1 MHRELPGVPTTGTS
15 AANSWGNRVHGMPV
29 GHYNTTAMRAL
40 LCLGMVVLVP
50 CLGPHQRLSAGVLL
64 SAAGRPRTG
73 LGSGLRLDQ
82 YLHLAVRGPAPAS
95 AADQFEFLH
104 HVHHQHQL
112 DIDVHVNHHQ
122 YNDIEH
128 DLHHHKL
135 DDVQY
140 NIVHHVEHDF
150 NHNVID
156 DEHHHDKSAHNQ
168 FEHDLHHHDKLKFDE
183 FQHQHDHNFGLLLLP
198 VSLAV
203 GRRVWLDALL
213 RLHL

>member
-1 MHRELPGVPTTGTS
+1 
-15 AANSWGNRVHGMPV
+15 
-29 GHYNTTAMRAL
+29 
-40 LCLGMVVLVP
+40 MVVLVP
-50 CLGPHQRLSAGVLL
+50 CLGPHERVSAGLLL

-82 YLHLAVRGPAPAS
+82 YLHLAVRGPAP
-95 AADQFEFLH
+95 DQFEFLH
-104 HVHHQHQL
+104 HVKQ
-112 DIDVHVNHHQ
+112 HQ

-168 FEHDLHHHDKLKFDE
+168 FEHDLHQHDKLKFDE
-183 FQHQHDHNFGLLLLP
+183 FQHEHDHGQPQHDNHPVALRLQHLP
-198 VSLAV
+198 LAV
-203 GRRVWLDALL
+203 ERVPMA
-213 RLHL
+213 HCVEYV